1 MQYHMVRASL
11 GITNV
16 HTASGEFSEERAGPS
31 SRAMARLA
39 FERVLETAW

>member
-1 MQYHMVRASL
+1 MVRASL

-16 HTASGEFSEERAGPS
+16 HTVSGEFSEERAGPS

-39 FERVLETAW
+39 FKKDLETAW

>member
-1 MQYHMVRASL
+1 MVRASL

-16 HTASGEFSEERAGPS
+16 YTASGEFSEERAGPS

-39 FERVLETAW
+39 FEKDLETAW